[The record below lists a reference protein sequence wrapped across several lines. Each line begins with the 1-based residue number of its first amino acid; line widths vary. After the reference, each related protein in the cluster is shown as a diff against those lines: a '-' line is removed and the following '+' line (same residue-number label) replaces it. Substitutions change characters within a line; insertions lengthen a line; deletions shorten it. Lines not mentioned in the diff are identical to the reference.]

1 MKTHPLLRPRLRL
14 LGVVLL
20 LVLLFA
26 LSRLSGL
33 SEHFSLAYLHQR
45 FVEHKLTGMLVFIVA
60 FALGNLVQIPG
71 WIFLGAA
78 VLALGR
84 AWGGLATYVA
94 ACISCAVT
102 FYVVRL
108 VGGEALRGIGNP
120 LAARLLA
127 RLDAHPVMSVALLR
141 LLFQTVPAL
150 NYALAVSGLRFRPYF
165 AGTLLGLPLPILL
178 YCYFFDQLAL
188 LLHIHY

>member
-1 MKTHPLLRPRLRL
+1 VKTHPLLRPRLRL